1 MSYNQKLA
9 EKVRTELKGTKFIEK
24 PFFGAMAFLVNGLVA
39 VAVLNDDLVVHVGP
53 DKLDEF
59 LKQPNTKVYNPP
71 AEFAK
76 GFLEVEP
83 EGFKTEEQLKEW
95 IRVGVEYVKAAAK
108 K

>member
-9 EKVRTELKGTKFIEK
+9 EKIRADLKDTKFKEK
-24 PFFGAMAFLVNGLVA
+24 PFFGAMAFMVNGLVA
-39 VAVLNDDLVVHVGP
+39 VAVLNENLVVHVGP
-53 DKLDEF
+53 EKLDEF
-59 LKQPNTKVYNPP
+59 LKQPNTKIYNPP

-76 GFLEVEP
+76 GFVEVEP
-83 EGFKTEEQLKEW
+83 EGYKTEEQLKEW